1 MRRKPSERSSRPAIE
16 VINEGTAIMTKRA
29 HIVVVG
35 NEKGGT
41 GKSTVAMHLVIS
53 LLERGLS
60 VGSIDLDA
68 RQATLT
74 RYIRN
79 RQARKDVTELGL
91 PLPEHAAIPPTE
103 DRAADEEK
111 LNETFQRM
119 AASHDV
125 VVIDTPG
132 SDHYLSRLG
141 HSFADTLVTPL
152 NDSLVDLDVLALVEP
167 GTMKIQR
174 PSHYSEM
181 VWDTKKARAI
191 RGEKAVVDW
200 IVLRNR
206 LSNLDAR
213 NKRDMEKLL
222 ADLSKRVGF
231 RVIPG
236 LGERVIYRS
245 MFLEGLT
252 LLDLRQ
258 KIMGFEFSMS
268 HVAARQEL
276 RTLVD
281 SIGLNHLKPA
291 SC

>member
-1 MRRKPSERSSRPAIE
+1 
-16 VINEGTAIMTKRA
+16 MTKRA
-29 HIVVVG
+29 HTVVVG

-41 GKSTVAMHLVIS
+41 GKSTVSMHLIVS
-53 LLERGLS
+53 LLEQGLS
-60 VGSIDLDA
+60 VGSIDIDA
-68 RQATLT
+68 RQATLS
-74 RYIRN
+74 RYIAN
-79 RQARKDVTELGL
+79 RAARKDREALGL
-91 PLPEHAAIPPTE
+91 ALPDHVALPPSG
-103 DRAADEEK
+103 DRTADEARLDAEYHR
-111 LNETFQRM
+111 LL
-119 AASHDV
+119 AGHDV

-141 HSFADTLVTPL
+141 HSYADTLVTPL
-152 NDSLVDLDVLALVEP
+152 NDSLIDLDVLAQVEP
-167 GTMKIQR
+167 GSMKILR

-181 VWDTKKARAI
+181 VWETKKARAM

-222 ADLSKRVGF
+222 GDLARRVGF

-268 HVAARQEL
+268 HVTARQEL

-281 SIGLNHLKPA
+281 AIGLNRLGG
-291 SC
+291 

>member
-1 MRRKPSERSSRPAIE
+1 
-16 VINEGTAIMTKRA
+16 MTKRA
-29 HIVVVG
+29 HVVVVG

-41 GKSTVAMHLVIS
+41 GKSTVSMHLIVS
-53 LLERGLS
+53 LLEQGLS
-60 VGSIDLDA
+60 VGSIDIDA

-79 RQARKDVTELGL
+79 RESRKDLAELGL
-91 PLPEHAAIPPTE
+91 AVPEHVAVPPTA
-103 DRAADEEK
+103 DRAADEARLLEVFGD
-111 LNETFQRM
+111 L
-119 AASHDV
+119 AARHDV

-152 NDSLVDLDVLALVEP
+152 NDSLVDLDVLGLVEP
-167 GTMKIQR
+167 GSMRIQR
-174 PSHYSEM
+174 PSHYAEM
-181 VWDTKKARAI
+181 VWETKKARAM
-191 RGEKAVVDW
+191 RGERAVVDW

-213 NKRDMEKLL
+213 NKREMEKLL
-222 ADLSKRVGF
+222 IELSRRVGF

-252 LLDLRQ
+252 LLDLRR
-258 KIMGFEFSMS
+258 KVAGFEFNMS

-276 RTLVD
+276 RVLVEA
-281 SIGLNHLKPA
+281 IGLSTLAKK
-291 SC
+291 

>member
-1 MRRKPSERSSRPAIE
+1 
-16 VINEGTAIMTKRA
+16 MTKRA
-29 HIVVVG
+29 HVIVVG

-41 GKSTVAMHLVIS
+41 GKSTVSMHLIVS
-53 LLERGLS
+53 LLDQGLS
-60 VGSIDLDA
+60 VGSIDIDA

-74 RYIRN
+74 RYMGN
-79 RQARKDVTELGL
+79 RKSRKDLAELGL
-91 PLPEHAAIPPTE
+91 PIPEHVAIPPTG
-103 DRAADEEK
+103 DAAADCAR
-111 LNETFQRM
+111 LNEVFAGL
-119 AASHDV
+119 AARHDV

-132 SDHYLSRLG
+132 SDHPMSRLG

-167 GTMKIQR
+167 GSMKIQR
-174 PSHYSEM
+174 PSHYAEM
-181 VWDTKKARAI
+181 VWETKKARAM

-222 ADLSKRVGF
+222 AELSKRVGF

-252 LLDLRQ
+252 LLDLKK
-258 KIMGFEFSMS
+258 KIMGFEFNMS

-276 RTLVD
+276 RILVE
-281 SIGLNHLKPA
+281 SIGLNRRPQ
-291 SC
+291 

>member
-1 MRRKPSERSSRPAIE
+1 
-16 VINEGTAIMTKRA
+16 MTKRA
-29 HIVVVG
+29 HVIVVG

-41 GKSTVAMHLVIS
+41 GKSTVSMHLIVS
-53 LLERGLS
+53 LLDLGLT
-60 VGSIDLDA
+60 VASIDIDA

-74 RYIRN
+74 RYLRN
-79 RQARKDVTELGL
+79 REARADRAGLGL
-91 PLPEHAAIPPTE
+91 PLPDHVAVPPTQ
-103 DRAADEEK
+103 DREGDESR
-111 LNETFQRM
+111 LLDTFTRFSR
-119 AASHDV
+119 SHDV

-152 NDSLVDLDVLALVEP
+152 NDSLVDLDVLALVDP
-167 GTMKIQR
+167 ASMKIVR
-174 PSHYSEM
+174 PSHYAEM
-181 VWDTKKARAI
+181 VWETKKARAM
-191 RGEKAVVDW
+191 RGERGGVDW

-222 ADLSKRVGF
+222 ADLARRVGF

-245 MFLEGLT
+245 LFLEGLT
-252 LLDLRQ
+252 LVDLRR
-258 KIMGFEFSMS
+258 KIPGFDLSMS

-276 RTLVD
+276 RALVD
-281 SIGLNHLKPA
+281 ALALPA
-291 SC
+291 LAGRHPAEA

>member
-1 MRRKPSERSSRPAIE
+1 
-16 VINEGTAIMTKRA
+16 MTMKRA
-29 HIVVVG
+29 HVVVVG

-41 GKSTVAMHLVIS
+41 GKSTISMHLIVS
-53 LLERGLS
+53 LLEQGLS
-60 VGSIDLDA
+60 VGSIDIDA
-68 RQATLT
+68 RQATLS
-74 RYIRN
+74 RYIAN
-79 RQARKDVTELGL
+79 REARKDREELGL
-91 PLPEHAAIPPTE
+91 SLPEHVAVPPTP
-103 DRAADEEK
+103 DRDADEARLQEVFNH
-111 LNETFQRM
+111 L
-119 AASHDV
+119 AGCHDV

-152 NDSLVDLDVLALVEP
+152 NDSLIDLDVLALVEP
-167 GTMKIQR
+167 GTMKIKR
-174 PSHYSEM
+174 PSQYSEM
-181 VWDTKKARAI
+181 VWETKKVRAM
-191 RGEKAVVDW
+191 RGEKKVVDW

-231 RVIPG
+231 RVISG

-252 LLDLRQ
+252 LLDLRR
-258 KIMGFEFSMS
+258 KILGFDFSMS

-276 RTLVD
+276 RGLVD
-281 SIGLNHLKPA
+281 AIGLNGLK
-291 SC
+291 S

>member
-1 MRRKPSERSSRPAIE
+1 
-16 VINEGTAIMTKRA
+16 MTKRA
-29 HIVVVG
+29 HVIVVG

-41 GKSTVAMHLVIS
+41 GKSTVSMHLIVG
-53 LLERGLS
+53 LLKQGLS
-60 VGSIDLDA
+60 VGSIDIDA

-74 RYIRN
+74 RYIKN
-79 RQARKDVTELGL
+79 REARKDRDALGL
-91 PLPEHAAIPPTE
+91 ALPEHVPLPPTA
-103 DRAADEEK
+103 DRAADEAR
-111 LNETFQRM
+111 LQSTFEDLSAR
-119 AASHDV
+119 HDV

-132 SDHYLSRLG
+132 SDHYLSRQG
-141 HSFADTLVTPL
+141 HSYADTLVTPL

-181 VWDTKKARAI
+181 VWETKKTRAL
-191 RGEKAVVDW
+191 RGEMKVVDW
-200 IVLRNR
+200 IVMRNR

-222 ADLSKRVGF
+222 ADLAKRVGF

-258 KIMGFEFSMS
+258 KLPGIDFSMS

-276 RTLVD
+276 RSLMD
-281 SIGLNHLKPA
+281 AIGLDKLRP
-291 SC
+291 SS

>member
-1 MRRKPSERSSRPAIE
+1 MSKAH
-16 VINEGTAIMTKRA
+16 VI
-29 HIVVVG
+29 VVG

-41 GKSTVAMHLVIS
+41 GKSTVSMHLIVS
-53 LLERGLS
+53 LLNRGLS
-60 VGSIDLDA
+60 VGSIDIDA

-74 RYIRN
+74 RYIQN
-79 RQARKDVTELGL
+79 RKNRKDAAQLGL
-91 PLPEHAAIPPTE
+91 TVPDHVALPPTD
-103 DRAADEEK
+103 DRAADE
-111 LNETFQRM
+111 QRLIE
-119 AASHDV
+119 AVNRLKTGHDV
-125 VVIDTPG
+125 LVIDTPG

-152 NDSLVDLDVLALVEP
+152 NDSFIDLDVLALVDAES
-167 GTMKIQR
+167 MKIVR
-174 PSHYSEM
+174 PSHYAEM
-181 VWDTKKARAI
+181 VWETKKARAM

-206 LSNLDAR
+206 LAHVDAR

-222 ADLSKRVGF
+222 GDLARRIGF

-258 KIMGFEFSMS
+258 DIPGFEFNMS

-281 SIGLNHLKPA
+281 ALALPA
-291 SC
+291 EAVPA

>member
-1 MRRKPSERSSRPAIE
+1 MK
-16 VINEGTAIMTKRA
+16 NKRA

-41 GKSTVAMHLVIS
+41 GKSTVSMHLIIS
-53 LLERGLS
+53 LLEKGLS

-74 RYIRN
+74 RYLKN
-79 RQARKDVTELGL
+79 REARKDLAELGL
-91 PLPEHAAIPPTE
+91 PLPDHVALPPTD
-103 DRAADEEK
+103 DRAADEAR
-111 LNETFQRM
+111 LNETFARM
-119 AASHDV
+119 ASAHDV

-167 GTMKIQR
+167 GSMKIRR

-181 VWDTKKARAI
+181 VWETKKARAL
-191 RGEKAVVDW
+191 RGEMAVVDW

-222 ADLSKRVGF
+222 ADLAKRVGF

-252 LLDLRQ
+252 LLDLRK
-258 KIMGFEFSMS
+258 KIMGFEFNMS

-281 SIGLNHLKPA
+281 AIGLNKIGA
-291 SC
+291 A

>member
-1 MRRKPSERSSRPAIE
+1 
-16 VINEGTAIMTKRA
+16 MTKRA
-29 HIVVVG
+29 HVIVVG

-41 GKSTVAMHLVIS
+41 GKSTISMHLIMS
-53 LLERGLS
+53 LLDRGLS

-74 RYIRN
+74 RYIHN
-79 RQARKDVTELGL
+79 RAARGDCAL
-91 PLPEHAAIPPTE
+91 PLPDHISVPSTD
-103 DRAADEEK
+103 DRKADEAR
-111 LNETFQRM
+111 LLDIVNHFANT
-119 AASHDV
+119 HDV

-132 SDHYLSRLG
+132 SDHFLSRMG

-152 NDSLVDLDVLALVEP
+152 NDSLVDLDVLGRVDPA
-167 GTMKIQR
+167 TMKILR
-174 PSHYSEM
+174 PSHYAEM
-181 VWDTKKARAI
+181 VWETKKARAI
-191 RGEKAVVDW
+191 RGERSMVDW

-213 NKRDMEKLL
+213 NKRDVEKLL
-222 ADLSKRVGF
+222 ADLARRVGF

-252 LLDLRQ
+252 LLDLRR
-258 KIMGFEFSMS
+258 KITGFDLSMS

-281 SIGLNHLKPA
+281 AIALPVGSG
-291 SC
+291 SEV

>member
-1 MRRKPSERSSRPAIE
+1 MSKQTH
-16 VINEGTAIMTKRA
+16 V
-29 HIVVVG
+29 VVVG

-41 GKSTVAMHLVIS
+41 GKSTVSMHLIVS
-53 LLERGLS
+53 LLNMGLS
-60 VGSIDLDA
+60 VGSIDIDA

-74 RYIRN
+74 RYIHN
-79 RQARKDVTELGL
+79 RKTRKDAAELGL
-91 PLPEHAAIPPTE
+91 LIPDHVALPPTA
-103 DRAADEEK
+103 DRAADEER
-111 LNETFQRM
+111 LVETVARLRGQ
-119 AASHDV
+119 HDV

-152 NDSLVDLDVLALVEP
+152 NDSLVDLDVLALVDPES
-167 GTMKIQR
+167 MRIVR
-174 PSHYSEM
+174 PSHYAEM
-181 VWDTKKARAI
+181 VWETKKARAM

-206 LSNLDAR
+206 LAHLDAK
-213 NKRDMEKLL
+213 NKQVMEKLL
-222 ADLSKRVGF
+222 ADLAKRIGF
-231 RVIPG
+231 RVVPG

-258 KIMGFEFSMS
+258 KILGFELNMS

-276 RTLVD
+276 RALVD
-281 SIGLNHLKPA
+281 ALGLQGIA
-291 SC
+291 GRAAAG

>member
-1 MRRKPSERSSRPAIE
+1 
-16 VINEGTAIMTKRA
+16 MTGKRA

-41 GKSTVAMHLVIS
+41 GKSTVSMHLIIS
-53 LLERGLS
+53 LLEQGLS
-60 VGSIDLDA
+60 VGSIDIDA

-79 RQARKDVTELGL
+79 REARKDRDALGL
-91 PLPEHAAIPPTE
+91 TLPEHVAVPPTA
-103 DRAADEEK
+103 DRAADEARLQEVF
-111 LNETFQRM
+111 THM
-119 AASHDV
+119 AARHDA

-141 HSFADTLVTPL
+141 HSYADTLVTPL
-152 NDSLVDLDVLALVEP
+152 NDSLVDLDVLGLVEP
-167 GTMKIQR
+167 GSMKILR
-174 PSHYSEM
+174 PSHYAEM
-181 VWDTKKARAI
+181 VWDTKKARAM

-268 HVAARQEL
+268 HVTARQEL

-281 SIGLNHLKPA
+281 SIGLTKLER
-291 SC
+291 

>member
-1 MRRKPSERSSRPAIE
+1 MSKKAH
-16 VINEGTAIMTKRA
+16 VI
-29 HIVVVG
+29 VVG

-41 GKSTVAMHLVIS
+41 GKSTISMHLIVS
-53 LLERGLS
+53 LLDRGLS
-60 VGSIDLDA
+60 VGSIDIDA

-74 RYIRN
+74 RYIGN
-79 RQARKDVTELGL
+79 RAARQDRAELGL
-91 PLPEHAAIPPTE
+91 PLPEHMAIPPTG
-103 DRAADEEK
+103 DGAADCARLEEVFK
-111 LNETFQRM
+111 DF
-119 AASHDV
+119 AARHDA

-132 SDHYLSRLG
+132 SDHPMSRLG

-167 GTMKIQR
+167 GAMKIRR
-174 PSHYSEM
+174 PSHYAEM
-181 VWDTKKARAI
+181 VWETKKARAM

-206 LSNLDAR
+206 LSTLDAR

-222 ADLSKRVGF
+222 AELSKRVGF

-252 LLDLRQ
+252 LIDL
-258 KIMGFEFSMS
+258 KKKPLGFDFNMS

-281 SIGLNHLKPA
+281 AIGVSAGSSQSPA
-291 SC
+291 AAG